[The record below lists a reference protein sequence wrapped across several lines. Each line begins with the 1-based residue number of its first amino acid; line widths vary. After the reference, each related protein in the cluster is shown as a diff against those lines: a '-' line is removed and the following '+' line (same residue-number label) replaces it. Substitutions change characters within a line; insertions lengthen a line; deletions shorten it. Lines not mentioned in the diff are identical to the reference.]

1 MNYTAVIIDMGDI
14 LVGASSWADRAL
26 IASGWYPREHN
37 TTAGRLEYYADRFP
51 LVGVDTTAYAT
62 PAVETV
68 EAWAERT
75 PSRFVFD
82 VTAFNLLTGHRVRPD
97 AIPADLRP
105 DTTDRV
111 RHRDLDK
118 RTMAELWRRF
128 HESLEPLVAAGKL
141 GAVLLRF
148 PEWLARGDAAR
159 DRVLATARECRPH
172 RVAVELRHP
181 SWYEGEHALETLR
194 LLQAEDLAYV
204 CVDESFEP
212 GPVVVATAEPG
223 VVRLRRPNTDAGLA
237 RWAQRLETLAKE
249 VDTLHVLIDSP
260 GGRAPVDAAGLTDLL
275 GAGRVVTQRRHLSV
289 VRPA

>member
-1 MNYTAVIIDMGDI
+1 MNYSGVIIDMGDV
-14 LVGASSWADRAL
+14 LVGASSWADRSL

-51 LVGVDTTAYAT
+51 IVGVDTTAYAI

-68 EAWAERT
+68 AAWVDRT
-75 PSRFVFD
+75 PAGFTFD
-82 VTAFNLLTGHRVRPD
+82 VTAFTLLTGHRVRPD

-118 RTMAELWRRF
+118 ATMAELWRRF
-128 HESLEPLVAAGKL
+128 HDSLAPLVDAGRL

-148 PEWLARGDAAR
+148 PEWLARGAAAR

-181 SWYEGEHALETLR
+181 SWYEGPHALDTLR
-194 LLQAEDLAYV
+194 LLQAEDIAYV

-223 VVRLRRPNTDAGLA
+223 VVRLQRAHTDAGLA
-237 RWAQRLETLAKE
+237 RWAQQIETLARE
-249 VDTLHVLIDSP
+249 VATLHVLVDSP
-260 GGRAPVDAAGLTDLL
+260 GGRAPLDAAKITDLL
-275 GAGRVVTQRRHLSV
+275 GAGRVVAQRRHLSV
-289 VRPA
+289 VRPT

>member
-1 MNYTAVIIDMGDI
+1 LPILNYSSVIIDMGDI

-26 IASGWYPREHN
+26 IGSGWYPRQHN
-37 TTAGRLEYYADRFP
+37 TTAGRLEYYAGRFP
-51 LVGVDTTAYAT
+51 IVGVDTTAYAI
-62 PAVETV
+62 PAIETV
-68 EAWAERT
+68 AAWVERT
-75 PSRFVFD
+75 PPGFTFD

-105 DTTDRV
+105 ESTDRV
-111 RHRDLDK
+111 RHRDLDD

-128 HESLEPLVAAGKL
+128 HESLAPLVDAGRL

-148 PEWLARGDAAR
+148 PDWLARGDAAVR
-159 DRVLATARECRPH
+159 RVLATARECRPH

-181 SWYEGEHALETLR
+181 SWYEGAHALETLQK
-194 LLQAEDLAYV
+194 LQAEDVGYV

-223 VVRLRRPNTDAGLA
+223 VVRLHRAQTDAGLA
-237 RWAQRLETLAKE
+237 RWARRLRALADE

-260 GGRAPVDAAGLTDLL
+260 GGRAPLDAAALTDLI
-275 GAGRVVTQRRHLSV
+275 GAQPAIAQR
-289 VRPA
+289 

>member
-1 MNYTAVIIDMGDI
+1 MNYSGVIIDMGDI
-14 LVGASSWADRAL
+14 LVGASSWADRSL

-51 LVGVDTTAYAT
+51 VVGVDTTAYAI

-68 EAWAERT
+68 EAWVERT
-75 PSRFVFD
+75 PAGFTFD
-82 VTAFNLLTGHRVRPD
+82 VTAFALLSGHRVRPD

-118 RTMAELWRRF
+118 RTMDELWRRF
-128 HESLEPLVAAGKL
+128 HRSLAPLVDAGRL

-181 SWYEGEHALETLR
+181 SWYEGPHALETLR
-194 LLQAEDLAYV
+194 LLQAEDIAYV

-212 GPVVVATAEPG
+212 GPVIVATAEPG
-223 VVRLRRPNTDAGLA
+223 VVRLQRSHTDAGLT
-237 RWAQRLETLAKE
+237 RWARRIETLAGE
-249 VDTLHVLIDSP
+249 VDTLHVLVDSP
-260 GGRAPVDAAGLTDLL
+260 GGRAPLDAATLTDLL
-275 GAGRVVTQRRHLSV
+275 GAGRVAAQRRPLSV
-289 VRPA
+289 VRPT

>member
-1 MNYTAVIIDMGDI
+1 LPTSNYSGVIIDMGDI
-14 LVGASSWADRAL
+14 LVGASSWADRSL

-37 TTAGRLEYYADRFP
+37 TTAGRLEYYAGRFP
-51 LVGVDTTAYAT
+51 IVGVDTTAYAI

-68 EAWAERT
+68 DAWADRT
-75 PSRFVFD
+75 PAGFRFD

-111 RHRDLDK
+111 RHRDLDD

-128 HESLEPLVAAGKL
+128 HESLQPLVDAGKL

-181 SWYEGEHALETLR
+181 SWYEGPHALETLR
-194 LLQAEDLAYV
+194 LLQAEDIAYV

-223 VVRLRRPNTDAGLA
+223 MVRLRHAQTDAGLA
-237 RWAQRLETLAKE
+237 RWAKRLTSLAGE
-249 VDTLHVLIDSP
+249 VDTLHVLLDSP
-260 GGRAPVDAAGLTDLL
+260 AGRAPLDAARLTELL
-275 GAGRVVTQRRHLSV
+275 GADRLAA
-289 VRPA
+289 RPA

>member
-1 MNYTAVIIDMGDI
+1 MGDI
-14 LVGASSWADRAL
+14 LVGASSWADRSL

-51 LVGVDTTAYAT
+51 LVGVDTTAYAI

-68 EAWAERT
+68 EAWVERT
-75 PSRFVFD
+75 PAGFTFD
-82 VTAFNLLTGHRVRPD
+82 VTAFTLLTGHRVRPD
-97 AIPADLRP
+97 AIPVDLRP

-111 RHRDLDK
+111 RHRDLDD

-128 HESLEPLVAAGKL
+128 HGSLQPLVDAGKL

-181 SWYEGEHALETLR
+181 SWYEGPHALETLR
-194 LLQAEDLAYV
+194 RLQSEDIAYV

-223 VVRLRRPNTDAGLA
+223 VVRLQRPQTDAGLA
-237 RWAQRLETLAKE
+237 RWAERIEVLARE
-249 VDTLHVLIDSP
+249 VDTLHVLVDSP
-260 GGRAPVDAAGLTDLL
+260 GGRAPLDAATLTDLL
-275 GAGRVVTQRRHLSV
+275 GAGRVAGQRRPLSV
-289 VRPA
+289 VRPT